1 MRAVLSV
8 FDKTGLVPLAKG
20 LEKLGIELFSTGGTM
35 KEISQ
40 AGVAVK
46 SVSQITGFP
55 EILDGRVKTLHPVI
69 HGGILARRDLPAHRE
84 EMARHKIQG
93 IDLVVVNLYPFLQTV
108 AKPGVSLDDALE
120 NIDIGGPTMLR
131 AAAKNFPQVLVVCD
145 PADYETM
152 VAELGKGSVSLEM
165 RRNLAY
171 KAFQHVAS
179 YDTAVAQYLREGQT
193 GFPQDMTISLTK
205 RLDLR
210 YGENPHQ
217 KAAFY
222 KEVAAGAVSGSDL
235 TSAAQLNG
243 PELSFN
249 NILDLDSAL
258 TVASDFESPTVAII
272 KHNNPCGLASHVD
285 LTEAYRRALAGD
297 PIAAFGGIVAV
308 NRTIDL
314 ALAQE
319 IDKTHYDGIIA
330 PEFAA
335 PALDLLKKKASLRL
349 LATGPLVPGRAGELD
364 LRRVRGGLLVQTY
377 DSITEE
383 RSSFKVV
390 SKRQPTPQEWSD
402 LLFAWRAVRHIKSNA
417 IVLAK
422 DQALLG
428 MGAGQPSRVVSV
440 ELAVKRAE
448 ARAKGSVVGSDAF
461 FPFADG
467 VELAAK
473 AGATAVIEPGGS
485 LRDKEAIEV
494 ADRYGMAMVFTGI
507 RHFKH

>member
-8 FDKTGLVPLAKG
+8 FDKTGLVPFAKG
-20 LEKLGIELFSTGGTM
+20 LEKQGIELFSTGGTM

-69 HGGILARRDLPAHRE
+69 HGGILARRDLAAHRE
-84 EMARHKIQG
+84 EMSRHNIQG
-93 IDLVVVNLYPFLQTV
+93 IDLVVVNLYPFLETV

-131 AAAKNFPQVLVVCD
+131 AAAKNFPHVLVVCD
-145 PADYETM
+145 PADYEM
-152 VAELGKGSVSLEM
+152 VVAELGKGSVSLEM

-179 YDTAVAQYLREGQT
+179 YDTAVAQYLRGSLP
-193 GFPQDMTISLTK
+193 GFPQDMTIALIK

-222 KEVAAGAVSGSDL
+222 KEVAPGAVSGSDL
-235 TSAAQLNG
+235 TSAVQLNG

-258 TVASDFESPTVAII
+258 TVASDFELPTVAII
-272 KHNNPCGLASHVD
+272 KHNNPCGLASNVD
-285 LTEAYRRALAGD
+285 LPEAYRRALAGD
-297 PIAAFGGIVAV
+297 PVAAFGGIVAV
-308 NRTIDL
+308 NRPIDL

-330 PEFAA
+330 PEFLK
-335 PALDLLKKKASLRL
+335 PALDLFKKKASLRL
-349 LATGPLVPGRAGELD
+349 LATGRLVTTRAGELD
-364 LRRVRGGLLVQTY
+364 LRRVKGGLLVQTY
-377 DSITEE
+377 DAITEE

-390 SKRQPTPQEWSD
+390 SKRQPTSQEWSD

-422 DQALLG
+422 DQTLLG

-448 ARAKGSVVGSDAF
+448 GRAKGSVVGSDAF

-485 LRDKEAIEV
+485 VRDKEAIEV
-494 ADRYGMAMVFTGI
+494 ADSHNMAMVFTGI